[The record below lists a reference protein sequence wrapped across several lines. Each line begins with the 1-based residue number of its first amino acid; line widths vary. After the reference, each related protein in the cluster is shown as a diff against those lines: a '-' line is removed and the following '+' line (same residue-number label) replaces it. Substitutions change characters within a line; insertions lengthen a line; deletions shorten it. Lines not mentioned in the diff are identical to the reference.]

1 MKIDNDN
8 FLQIPT
14 RIREHTDSSHVKL
27 SFSQY
32 GINYDISK
40 NISSLNEMAHNLL
53 ETFKIHVS
61 K

>member
-1 MKIDNDN
+1 MYDNGN

-14 RIREHTDSSHVKL
+14 RVVEHTDSSHVKL

-40 NISSLNEMAHNLL
+40 NILSLSEMAHNLL
-53 ETFKIHVS
+53 VTFQIHVP